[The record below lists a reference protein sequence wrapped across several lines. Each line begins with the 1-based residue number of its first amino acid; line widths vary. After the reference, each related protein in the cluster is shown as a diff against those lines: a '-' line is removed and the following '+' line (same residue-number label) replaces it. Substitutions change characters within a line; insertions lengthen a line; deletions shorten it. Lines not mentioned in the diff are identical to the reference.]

1 MQERQAPFYSDG
13 YRLDGTI
20 YLPDDYRP
28 REQRPAIIPCSGY
41 QGVQAFYPRLLARQF
56 TQAGY
61 VCLGFDYR
69 GFARSEGPRGRVI
82 LDEQVVDIR
91 HAITWLGLQ
100 PEVDPQ
106 RLGLVGWGMGA
117 ANVVRVTAQDTRV
130 RAVAA
135 LNGFYDG
142 TRWLRTIHAYV
153 TWQEML
159 HTIAE
164 DRIRRVTTGHSQR
177 VEPFLHYPLDPDT
190 AAHVQKE
197 LATLPGFGEQV
208 TLEFSESLTLLNA
221 EKDVTAIAPR
231 PLFIAH
237 GTQNRL
243 HPVDESLALYAA
255 AKDPKE
261 LYLLP
266 GKHNDFMYH
275 DHAVFRRLMTRLFA
289 FFERSLPAEAEI

>member
-1 MQERQAPFYSDG
+1 MQERQAPFYSEG
-13 YRLDGTI
+13 YQLAGTV
-20 YLPDDYRP
+20 YVPDDYRTG
-28 REQRPAIIPCSGY
+28 EKRPAIVPCSGY
-41 QGVQAFYPRLLARQF
+41 QGVQSFYPRLFARQL

-91 HAITWLGLQ
+91 NAITWLSLQ
-100 PEVDPQ
+100 PEVEPQ
-106 RLGLVGWGMGA
+106 CLGLVGWGMGA
-117 ANVVRVTAQDTRV
+117 ANVVRAAAQDERV

-135 LNGFYDG
+135 INGFFVG
-142 TRWLRTIHAYV
+142 TRWLRTIHSYV
-153 TWQEML
+153 TWHAILQA
-159 HTIAE
+159 IAE
-164 DRIRRVTTGHSQR
+164 DRIRRVTTGHSQL

-190 AAHVQKE
+190 AEHVQKE

-221 EKDVTAIAPR
+221 EKDVAAIAPR

-237 GTQNRL
+237 GKHNRL

-255 AKDPKE
+255 AHEPKE
-261 LYLLP
+261 LHLLA

-275 DHAVFRRLMTRLFA
+275 DHPVFVTLMARLTA
-289 FFERSLPAEAEI
+289 FLARCVATHPEG